1 MQKFPVLAGVVL
13 CVLAPGGVKACWG
26 KKDEVK
32 KSQDRGPGDLLLID
46 SSTNPKV
53 LRIPEF
59 RPLEGCSVPPF
70 PLPVKDTVSG
80 TLDGNLV
87 ICGGT
92 NTDTGLGTVE
102 CDVLQNGEW
111 GEMPTMNK
119 VRASAA
125 ASMTSKGMWVSAG
138 RDTFGGGDHRSTELL
153 TEGKWVPGPD
163 LPQKLYG
170 HCQVT
175 AGSDVFIF
183 GGSTGFAYVDSG
195 YKLEGDEWKELPTM
209 KTKRAY
215 HACTV
220 LGNFIYVIGGH
231 EAETSVERF
240 DLSSLTWVEE
250 KQISPGFKGGPATV
264 LDSAIYLIEK
274 KSKQNESN
282 MFKLSVGS
290 GGEIGEQEFL
300 TQIAVAEKKTHIVS
314 AAEIGC

>member
-1 MQKFPVLAGVVL
+1 MQKFPVFTGVVL
-13 CVLAPGGVKACWG
+13 CLLVPREVKACWG
-26 KKDEVK
+26 KKEEVK
-32 KSQDRGPGDLLLID
+32 KSQERGPGDLLLID

-80 TLDGNLV
+80 TLDGSLV

-92 NTDTGLGTVE
+92 DTETGYGTVE
-102 CDVLQNGEW
+102 CDVLKNGEW
-111 GEMPTMNK
+111 GEMPGMNK
-119 VRASAA
+119 PRASAA

-138 RDTFGGGDHRSTELL
+138 RNTFSIEDLRSTEFL
-153 TEGKWVPGPD
+153 TEGKWIPGPD

-183 GGSTGFAYVDSG
+183 GGSTGYAYVDTG

-215 HACTV
+215 HACAV
-220 LGNFIYVIGGH
+220 LGNFIYVIGGD

-240 DLSSLTWVEE
+240 NLSSLTWVEE
-250 KQISPGFKGGPATV
+250 KEISPGFEGGLATV
-264 LDSAIYLIEK
+264 LDSAIYLIER

-290 GGEIGEQEFL
+290 GGEIGELEFL
-300 TQIAVAEKKTHIVS
+300 TQIAMASKTPHIVS
-314 AAEIGC
+314 AGEIGC